1 MNKIKKHIQDQ
12 TSVLAWIEEW
22 ASSDDNPV
30 LFYKLQG
37 QKHETL
43 EDKDFVIVLQTKF
56 EARMLRELGH
66 KGVCCD
72 ATHGTAGYDF
82 KLSSLLVLDEFS
94 EGVPAGHVLSNRE
107 DYSVLKIFFQHLRA
121 LKDIF
126 ASAEVEKSPPR
137 EVKK

>member
-72 ATHGTAGYDF
+72 ATHGTDGCDF
-82 KLSSLLVLDEFS
+82 KSSSLLVLD
-94 EGVPAGHVLSNRE
+94 EGVPAGHVLSIQ
-107 DYSVLKIFFQHLRA
+107 DYSVLTIFFQHL
-121 LKDIF
+121 
-126 ASAEVEKSPPR
+126 
-137 EVKK
+137 